1 MTGCF
6 IIGASERTGAGPL
19 RARKRAGVQP
29 GEKRP
34 MISKQ
39 PGMDVPAVG
48 YEKAALQLP
57 GSQRRPRTRCAR
69 KTLMPSEIHQS
80 EFKKATMAAL
90 IGGRQP
96 IELAKAAAN

>member
-1 MTGCF
+1 MGPVRTSFHARLRQGRWRGDDRLLYHRRL
-6 IIGASERTGAGPL
+6 GADWRAPAP
-19 RARKRAGVQP
+19 ARKRAGVQP

-57 GSQRRPRTRCAR
+57 GSQRR
-69 KTLMPSEIHQS
+69 L
-80 EFKKATMAAL
+80 
-90 IGGRQP
+90 
-96 IELAKAAAN
+96 